1 MCEQHQKMSAK
12 YQVTR
17 QVWKDCGVSK
27 KVTKLV
33 CRARKDLPEELKN
46 STCDRSMSEMASSGQ
61 KVRVTCDGGLASGD

>member
-1 MCEQHQKMSAK
+1 M
-12 YQVTR
+12 
-17 QVWKDCGVSK
+17 SK

-33 CRARKDLPEELKN
+33 CRARKDLPAELKN